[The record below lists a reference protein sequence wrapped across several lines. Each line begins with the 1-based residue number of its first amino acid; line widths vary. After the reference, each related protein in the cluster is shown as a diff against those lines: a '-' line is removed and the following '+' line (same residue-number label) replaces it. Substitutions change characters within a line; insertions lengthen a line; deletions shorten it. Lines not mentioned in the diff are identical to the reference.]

1 MSTGFEL
8 EVEARDQLGKGEN
21 RRLRR
26 RGKVPAIL
34 YGGGQEPQ
42 AIMLEHVRLQ
52 RQMENQAFYTSIL
65 TLKLEGESQAV
76 VIKDVQRHPF
86 KRQVLH
92 LDFQRIL
99 EDAKITLNVPIHF
112 IGEELAY
119 GVREQGGE
127 ITRLVTDVE
136 LSCLPKDL
144 PEFLELDVSAM
155 ELNQLLHLSDVV
167 VPEGVELTALA
178 HDHDPA
184 VISINPPRR
193 EEEDEVIEPLEG
205 EEELLEGE
213 EPVEGEEPAEGEAPT
228 DKSETPPEESS
239 D

>member
-8 EVEARDQLGKGEN
+8 NVEVREKLGTGES
-21 RRLRR
+21 RRLRK

-42 AIMLEHVRLQ
+42 SVMLEKDRLQ
-52 RQMENQAFYTSIL
+52 LQMEQEAFYTSIL
-65 TLKLEGESQAV
+65 TLKLGSDSQAV
-76 VIKDVQRHPF
+76 IVKDVQRHPA

-99 EDAKITLNVPIHF
+99 EDEKITLNVPIHF
-112 IGEELAY
+112 VGEDVAIG
-119 GVREQGGE
+119 VIEQGGE
-127 ITRLVTDVE
+127 IAHLVTDVE
-136 LSCLPKDL
+136 VSCLPRDL
-144 PEFLELDVSAM
+144 PEFLELDVTDL

-167 VPEGVELTALA
+167 VPEGVELYALA
-178 HDHDPA
+178 HDQDPA

-193 EEEDEVIEPLEG
+193 EEEDEVIEPE
-205 EEELLEGE
+205 EDEELEEGA
-213 EPVEGEEPAEGEAPT
+213 EPVEGEEPAEGETPAEGEAP
-228 DKSETPPEESS
+228 SEESS

>member
-8 EVEARDQLGKGEN
+8 DVEPRDKLGKGET

-34 YGGGQEPQ
+34 YGGGQDPR
-42 AIMLEHVRLQ
+42 ALMLEKDRLYH
-52 RQMENQAFYTSIL
+52 QMEQEAFYTSIL
-65 TLKLEGESQAV
+65 TLKLDSESQAV
-76 VIKDVQRHPF
+76 IVKDVQRHPA

-99 EDAKITLNVPIHF
+99 EDEKITLNVPIHF
-112 IGEELAY
+112 IGEDLAI

-127 ITRLVTDVE
+127 IAHLVTDVE
-136 LSCLPKDL
+136 VSCLPKDL
-144 PEFLELDVSAM
+144 PEYLELDITDM

-178 HDHDPA
+178 HDQDPA
-184 VISINPPRR
+184 VISISPPRR
-193 EEEDEVIEPLEG
+193 EEEDEVIEPEEGLELEEG
-205 EEELLEGE
+205 EELAEGE
-213 EPVEGEEPAEGEAPT
+213 EPTEGEA
-228 DKSETPPEESS
+228 DADASSSEDSS

>member
-8 EVEARDQLGKGEN
+8 DVEPRDKLGKGET

-34 YGGGQEPQ
+34 YGGGQDPR
-42 AIMLEHVRLQ
+42 ALMLEKDRLHH
-52 RQMENQAFYTSIL
+52 QMEQEAFYTSIL
-65 TLKLEGESQAV
+65 TLKLGSESQAV
-76 VIKDVQRHPF
+76 VVKAVQRHPA
-86 KRQVLH
+86 KQQVLH

-99 EDAKITLNVPIHF
+99 EDEKITLNVPIHF
-112 IGEELAY
+112 IGEELAI

-127 ITRLVTDVE
+127 IAHLVTDVE
-136 LSCLPKDL
+136 VTCLPKDL
-144 PEFLELDVSAM
+144 PEFLELDITDM

-178 HDHDPA
+178 HDQDPA
-184 VISINPPRR
+184 VISISPPRR
-193 EEEDEVIEPLEG
+193 EEEDEVLEPEEGLEL
-205 EEELLEGE
+205 EEGE
-213 EPVEGEEPAEGEAPT
+213 EPVEGEEPTEGEA
-228 DKSETPPEESS
+228 DADASSSEDSS